1 MALQNQTVCFV
12 LGLESQI
19 GLGIVRELGR
29 AGIPVIG
36 ISRNPR
42 ALALASR
49 FLLDRII
56 IEGRTEE
63 SIDKIR
69 RAGDQYGGGIL
80 IAISDP
86 DLAWLTK
93 YQKSLGSVT
102 PILPPKAAFEMALDK
117 KLTIEIAHQLG
128 IRVPQTVAVKNDSD
142 IENIAE
148 TVRFPVVLKW
158 QDPQTVSSAL
168 NALGIELI
176 KAEYIYDKKALLESL
191 TRYSLL
197 RQWPLIQEYCPGHG
211 LGQFFYIHEGRAIR
225 RFQHRRICEWPPE
238 GGFSSVCEAVPLHQH
253 KDLQEKSIALLTRL
267 GWEGVAMV
275 EYRYDPEQQQAVLME
290 VNGRYWG
297 SFPLAVQCRAGFS
310 VISYL
315 LHTTGTLP
323 ELPPALEHIRC
334 RNVATEIKRLAVI
347 LAKASLI
354 RDRNFQLKPVSE
366 IWRFFADFFRPN
378 ISFFVWSWDDPGPF
392 FSDIRNSMKSLMK
405 RIFHDHCHGS

>member
-1 MALQNQTVCFV
+1 MPPRNQTVCFV

-36 ISRNPR
+36 ISRNSR

-49 FLLDRII
+49 FLLDRILI
-56 IEGRTEE
+56 DGRTEE
-63 SIDKIR
+63 SIDSIR
-69 RAGDQYGGGIL
+69 RVGDQYGGGVL

-86 DLAWLTK
+86 DLAWLAK
-93 YQKSLGSVT
+93 YQESLGSVT
-102 PILPPKAAFEMALDK
+102 PILPPKAAFETALNK
-117 KLTIEIAHQLG
+117 KRTIEIARQLG
-128 IRVPQTVAVKNDSD
+128 IRVPQTVEVKNDSD
-142 IENIAE
+142 IETIAE

-158 QDPQTVSSAL
+158 QDPQAVSSAL
-168 NALGIELI
+168 HALGMELI
-176 KAEYIYDKKALLESL
+176 KAEYIYDRSALTESL
-191 TRYSLL
+191 ARYCLL
-197 RQWPLIQEYCPGHG
+197 GQWPLIQEYCPGHG
-211 LGQFFYIHEGRAIR
+211 LGQFFYIHRGQAIR

-253 KDLQEKSIALLTRL
+253 RDLQEQSIALLNQL

-275 EYRYDPEQQQAVLME
+275 EYRYDPEQQQAILME

-297 SFPLAVQCRAGFS
+297 SFPLAVQCRAGFA

-315 LHTTGTLP
+315 LHTTGNSP
-323 ELPPALEHIRC
+323 ELPPALEHVRC

-347 LAKASLI
+347 LTKASSI
-354 RDRNFQLKPVSE
+354 RDRNFRVKPVAE

-378 ISFFVWSWDDPGPF
+378 VGFFVWSWDDPAPF
-392 FSDIRNSMKSLMK
+392 FSDIRNSVASLIK
-405 RIFHDHCHGS
+405 KFSR